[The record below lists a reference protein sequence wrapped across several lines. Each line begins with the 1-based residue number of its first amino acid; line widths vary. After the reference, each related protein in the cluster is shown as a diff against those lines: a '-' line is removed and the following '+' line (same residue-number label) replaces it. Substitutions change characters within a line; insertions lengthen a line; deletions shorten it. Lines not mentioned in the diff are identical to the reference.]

1 MNLYRANS
9 GMESLVPNGLL
20 ANIIVSI
27 SHEIPKKHEY
37 WEENINQDYCICYAL
52 LIHYTKTRFSSR
64 KDGPDL
70 ISIIDQSPTDTLQI
84 ALSLL

>member
-1 MNLYRANS
+1 MEC
-9 GMESLVPNGLL
+9 ESLVTVLL

-27 SHEIPKKHEY
+27 SHEIPKKNMNI
-37 WEENINQDYCICYAL
+37 WEENIHQDYCICYTL
-52 LIHYTKTRFSSR
+52 LIHYTKTRFSWR

-70 ISIIDQSPTDTLQI
+70 ISILDRSPTDTVQI